1 MRTFSAN
8 GEPLRHY
15 TDGFCGWAIV
25 SEAGR
30 IRYEMIECV
39 RGAMPDPKEGS
50 NGAVQNLRK
59 QEMRA

>member
-1 MRTFSAN
+1 MRTFSHN

-30 IRYEMIECV
+30 IRYEIEEKK
-39 RGAMPDPKEGS
+39 RNILETKEGE
-50 NGAVQNLRK
+50 NGSIQDMQKRRL
-59 QEMRA
+59 

>member
-1 MRTFSAN
+1 MRTFGAK

-30 IRYEMIECV
+30 IRYEMIETV
-39 RGAMPDPKEGS
+39 RDLERELESGHQRTGTSETTT
-50 NGAVQNLRK
+50 R
-59 QEMRA
+59 E